1 MLLEEGTVCAT
12 GQKHPRTSRL
22 IRGQFILF
30 ADGFRADRRGMAQG
44 QARTIGLVGR
54 SHWTHWCLPCF
65 HIAMSETKSAEPG
78 ELSGTR
84 GTPDL
89 AAVARWLEDKYGFV
103 SNLAQT
109 MAHSPDALV
118 PWLDLENYCRH
129 QSELTERQRMIIIMI
144 AVRDVHY
151 CWPHYM
157 PMGGTVGFS
166 AEQISLIRQGR
177 IPQDISDV
185 EQIVCQIA
193 NEIVAGRRVPQ
204 AMYEDIVKL
213 LPPRQ
218 IVDIAI
224 LASFYLAMGALSTG
238 LCVEIEP
245 PEVLLAEQLH
255 HKKAIG
261 LA

>member
-1 MLLEEGTVCAT
+1 MSDTPSAT
-12 GQKHPRTSRL
+12 PGDDPGQ
-22 IRGQFILF
+22 
-30 ADGFRADRRGMAQG
+30 
-44 QARTIGLVGR
+44 
-54 SHWTHWCLPCF
+54 
-65 HIAMSETKSAEPG
+65 
-78 ELSGTR
+78 R

-89 AAVARWLEDKYGFV
+89 AATARWLETQYGFV

-109 MAHSPDALV
+109 MAHAPGALL
-118 PWLDLENYCRH
+118 PWLNLEHYCRF
-129 QSELTERQRMIIIMI
+129 QSDLTERQRIIIILI

-151 CWPHYM
+151 CWPHYR
-157 PMGGTVGFS
+157 PLAGTVGLS
-166 AEQISLIRQGR
+166 EDQISLIRQGR
-177 IPQDISDV
+177 VPQDISEV
-185 EQIVCQIA
+185 EQLVCQIT

-224 LASFYLAMGALSTG
+224 LASFFLAMAALSTG
-238 LCVEIEP
+238 LCVEVEA
-245 PEVLLAEQLH
+245 PEILRQEQIH

>member
-1 MLLEEGTVCAT
+1 MSAFWALCWRGSWTGTDTEGTWE
-12 GQKHPRTSRL
+12 PRPL
-22 IRGQFILF
+22 
-30 ADGFRADRRGMAQG
+30 
-44 QARTIGLVGR
+44 
-54 SHWTHWCLPCF
+54 WTHEAPPCF
-65 HIAMSETKSAEPG
+65 YVVMSDTPSATPG
-78 ELSGTR
+78 DDPGHR

-89 AAVARWLEDKYGFV
+89 AATARWLETQYGFV

-109 MAHSPDALV
+109 MAHAPGALL
-118 PWLDLENYCRH
+118 PWLNLEHYCRF
-129 QSELTERQRMIIIMI
+129 QSDLTERQRIIIILI

-151 CWPHYM
+151 CWPHYR
-157 PMGGTVGFS
+157 PLAGTVGLS
-166 AEQISLIRQGR
+166 EDQISLIRQGR
-177 IPQDISDV
+177 VPQDISEV
-185 EQIVCQIA
+185 EQLVCQIT

-224 LASFYLAMGALSTG
+224 LASFFLAMAALSTG
-238 LCVEIEP
+238 LCVEVEA
-245 PEVLLAEQLH
+245 PEILRQEQIH

>member
-1 MLLEEGTVCAT
+1 LAG
-12 GQKHPRTSRL
+12 
-22 IRGQFILF
+22 
-30 ADGFRADRRGMAQG
+30 DGF
-44 QARTIGLVGR
+44 
-54 SHWTHWCLPCF
+54 SPHWTGEALPCF
-65 HIAMSETKSAEPG
+65 HTGMSETTSATPG
-78 ELSGTR
+78 DDLGQR

-89 AAVARWLEDKYGFV
+89 AATARWLEAKYGFV

-109 MAHSPDALV
+109 MAHSPGALM
-118 PWLDLENYCRH
+118 PWLDLEHYCRY
-129 QSELTERQRMIIIMI
+129 QSDLTERQRMIIILI

-151 CWPHYM
+151 CWPHYR
-157 PMGGTVGFS
+157 PLAGTVGLS
-166 AEQISLIRQGR
+166 EDQISLIRQGR
-177 IPQDISDV
+177 VPQDIAEV
-185 EQIVCQIA
+185 EQVVCQIA

-224 LASFYLAMGALSTG
+224 LASFYLAMAALSTG
-238 LCVEIEP
+238 LCVEVET
-245 PEVLLAEQLH
+245 PEILRLEQIH

>member
-1 MLLEEGTVCAT
+1 
-12 GQKHPRTSRL
+12 
-22 IRGQFILF
+22 
-30 ADGFRADRRGMAQG
+30 
-44 QARTIGLVGR
+44 
-54 SHWTHWCLPCF
+54 
-65 HIAMSETKSAEPG
+65 MSEATAAQPIEDTG
-78 ELSGTR
+78 ER
-84 GTPDL
+84 DPPDL
-89 AAVARWLEDKYGFV
+89 AAMARRLEGKYGFV

-109 MAHSPDALV
+109 MAHSPGALA
-118 PWLDLENYCRH
+118 PWLDLENYCRY
-129 QSELTERQRMIIIMI
+129 QSDLTERQRMIIILI

-151 CWPHYM
+151 CWPHYK
-157 PMGGTVGFS
+157 PLAGTVGLS
-166 AEQISLIRQGR
+166 EDQISLIRQGR
-177 IPQDISDV
+177 VPQDIAEV
-185 EQIVCQIA
+185 EQVVCQIA

-238 LCVEIEP
+238 LCVEVEA
-245 PEVLLAEQLH
+245 PEILRQEQIH

>member
-1 MLLEEGTVCAT
+1 MSESPSAVPGDE
-12 GQKHPRTSRL
+12 
-22 IRGQFILF
+22 
-30 ADGFRADRRGMAQG
+30 QG
-44 QARTIGLVGR
+44 QRA
-54 SHWTHWCLPCF
+54 
-65 HIAMSETKSAEPG
+65 A
-78 ELSGTR
+78 
-84 GTPDL
+84 PDL
-89 AAVARWLEDKYGFV
+89 AATARWLESKYGFV

-109 MAHSPDALV
+109 LAHAPGALI
-118 PWLDLENYCRH
+118 PWLDLEHYCRF
-129 QSELTERQRMIIIMI
+129 QSDLTERQRMIIVLI

-151 CWPHYM
+151 CWPHYR
-157 PMGGTVGFS
+157 PLAGTVGLS
-166 AEQISLIRQGR
+166 EEQISLIRQGR
-177 IPQDISDV
+177 VPQDISEV

-224 LASFYLAMGALSTG
+224 LASFYLAMAALSTG
-238 LCVEIEP
+238 LCVEVES
-245 PEVLLAEQLH
+245 PEVLRMEQTH

>member
-1 MLLEEGTVCAT
+1 MTDI
-12 GQKHPRTSRL
+12 PSTSL
-22 IRGQFILF
+22 G
-30 ADGFRADRRGMAQG
+30 DD
-44 QARTIGLVGR
+44 
-54 SHWTHWCLPCF
+54 
-65 HIAMSETKSAEPG
+65 
-78 ELSGTR
+78 SGHR
-84 GTPDL
+84 NPDDL
-89 AAVARWLEDKYGFV
+89 AGIARWLETKYGFV

-109 MAHSPDALV
+109 MAHSPGALI

-129 QSELTERQRMIIIMI
+129 QCDLTERQRMIIILI

-157 PMGGTVGFS
+157 PMAGTVGLS
-166 AEQISLIRQGR
+166 PDQISLIRQGR
-177 IPQDISDV
+177 VPQDIAEI

-238 LCVEIEP
+238 LCVEIEA
-245 PEVLLAEQLH
+245 PEVLRAEQVH

>member
-1 MLLEEGTVCAT
+1 
-12 GQKHPRTSRL
+12 
-22 IRGQFILF
+22 
-30 ADGFRADRRGMAQG
+30 
-44 QARTIGLVGR
+44 
-54 SHWTHWCLPCF
+54 
-65 HIAMSETKSAEPG
+65 MSETPSATHGDEVG
-78 ELSGTR
+78 QR

-89 AAVARWLEDKYGFV
+89 AATARWLESKYGFV

-109 MAHSPDALV
+109 MAHSPGALM
-118 PWLDLENYCRH
+118 PWLDLENYCRY
-129 QSELTERQRMIIIMI
+129 QSDLTERQRMIIILI

-151 CWPHYM
+151 CWPHYK
-157 PMGGTVGFS
+157 PLAGTVGLS
-166 AEQISLIRQGR
+166 EEQISLIRQGR
-177 IPQDISDV
+177 VPQDIAEV
-185 EQIVCQIA
+185 EQVVCQIA

-224 LASFYLAMGALSTG
+224 LASFYLAMAALSTG
-238 LCVEIEP
+238 LCVEVES
-245 PEVLLAEQLH
+245 PEILRQEQIH

>member
-1 MLLEEGTVCAT
+1 M
-12 GQKHPRTSRL
+12 P
-22 IRGQFILF
+22 F
-30 ADGFRADRRGMAQG
+30 
-44 QARTIGLVGR
+44 
-54 SHWTHWCLPCF
+54 
-65 HIAMSETKSAEPG
+65 MSETQSATPG
-78 ELSGTR
+78 DEAGQS

-89 AAVARWLEDKYGFV
+89 AATAHWLESKYGFV

-109 MAHSPDALV
+109 LAHSPGALV
-118 PWLDLENYCRH
+118 PWLNLEHYCRF
-129 QSELTERQRMIIIMI
+129 QSDLTERQRMIIILI

-151 CWPHYM
+151 CWPHYK
-157 PMGGTVGFS
+157 PLAGTVGLS
-166 AEQISLIRQGR
+166 EDQISLIQQGR
-177 IPQDISDV
+177 VPQDIAEV
-185 EQIVCQIA
+185 EQVVCQIA

-224 LASFYLAMGALSTG
+224 LASFYLATSALSTG
-238 LCVEIEP
+238 LCVEVEV
-245 PEVLLAEQLH
+245 PEILKQEQVH

>member
-1 MLLEEGTVCAT
+1 LAGLLAERFWFLWTVEA
-12 GQKHPRTSRL
+12 L
-22 IRGQFILF
+22 
-30 ADGFRADRRGMAQG
+30 A
-44 QARTIGLVGR
+44 
-54 SHWTHWCLPCF
+54 CF
-65 HIAMSETKSAEPG
+65 HAAMSETSSDMPG
-78 ELSGTR
+78 DETEHRVSPG
-84 GTPDL
+84 GIPDL
-89 AAVARWLEDKYGFV
+89 AATARWLEGKYGFV

-109 MAHSPDALV
+109 MAHSPGALM
-118 PWLDLENYCRH
+118 PWLDLENYCRY
-129 QSELTERQRMIIIMI
+129 QSDLTERQRMIIILI

-151 CWPHYM
+151 CWPHYR
-157 PMGGTVGFS
+157 PMAGTVGLS
-166 AEQISLIRQGR
+166 EDQISLIRQGR
-177 IPQDISDV
+177 VPQDIAEV
-185 EQIVCQIA
+185 EQVVCQVA

-238 LCVEIEP
+238 LCVEVET
-245 PEVLLAEQLH
+245 PEILRQEQIH

>member
-1 MLLEEGTVCAT
+1 
-12 GQKHPRTSRL
+12 
-22 IRGQFILF
+22 
-30 ADGFRADRRGMAQG
+30 
-44 QARTIGLVGR
+44 
-54 SHWTHWCLPCF
+54 
-65 HIAMSETKSAEPG
+65 MSEATADTPG
-78 ELSGTR
+78 DDLGQR

-89 AAVARWLEDKYGFV
+89 AAMARWLEGKYGFV

-109 MAHSPDALV
+109 MAHSPGALV
-118 PWLDLENYCRH
+118 PWLDLEHYCR
-129 QSELTERQRMIIIMI
+129 SVSDLTERQRMIIILI

-151 CWPHYM
+151 CWPHYK
-157 PMGGTVGFS
+157 PLAGTVGLS
-166 AEQISLIRQGR
+166 EDQISLIRQGR
-177 IPQDISDV
+177 VPQDIAEV
-185 EQIVCQIA
+185 EQVVCQIA

-224 LASFYLAMGALSTG
+224 VASFYLAMGALSTG
-238 LCVEIEP
+238 LCVEVEA
-245 PEVLLAEQLH
+245 PEVLRQEQVH

>member
-1 MLLEEGTVCAT
+1 
-12 GQKHPRTSRL
+12 
-22 IRGQFILF
+22 
-30 ADGFRADRRGMAQG
+30 
-44 QARTIGLVGR
+44 
-54 SHWTHWCLPCF
+54 
-65 HIAMSETKSAEPG
+65 MSETTSARPSEAAEHG
-78 ELSGTR
+78 

-89 AAVARWLEDKYGFV
+89 AATARWLETKYGFV

-109 MAHSPDALV
+109 MAHSPGALI
-118 PWLDLENYCRH
+118 PWLDLENYCRY
-129 QSELTERQRMIIIMI
+129 QSDLTERQRMIIILI

-151 CWPHYM
+151 CWPHYR
-157 PMGGTVGFS
+157 PLAGTVGLS
-166 AEQISLIRQGR
+166 EDQISLIRQGR
-177 IPQDISDV
+177 VPQDIAEV
-185 EQIVCQIA
+185 EQVVCQIA

-238 LCVEIEP
+238 LCVEVET
-245 PEVLLAEQLH
+245 PETLRREQIH

>member
-1 MLLEEGTVCAT
+1 
-12 GQKHPRTSRL
+12 
-22 IRGQFILF
+22 
-30 ADGFRADRRGMAQG
+30 
-44 QARTIGLVGR
+44 
-54 SHWTHWCLPCF
+54 
-65 HIAMSETKSAEPG
+65 MSEATAATPG
-78 ELSGTR
+78 DDLGQR

-89 AAVARWLEDKYGFV
+89 AATARWLEGKYGFV

-109 MAHSPDALV
+109 MAHSPGALV
-118 PWLDLENYCRH
+118 PWLDLEHYCRA
-129 QSELTERQRMIIIMI
+129 QSDLTERQRMIIILI

-151 CWPHYM
+151 CWPHYK
-157 PMGGTVGFS
+157 PLAGTVGLS
-166 AEQISLIRQGR
+166 EDQITLIRQGR
-177 IPQDISDV
+177 VPQDIAEV
-185 EQIVCQIA
+185 EQVVCQIA

-224 LASFYLAMGALSTG
+224 VASFYLAMGALSTG
-238 LCVEIEP
+238 LCVEVEA
-245 PEVLLAEQLH
+245 PEVLRQEQVH

>member
-1 MLLEEGTVCAT
+1 
-12 GQKHPRTSRL
+12 
-22 IRGQFILF
+22 
-30 ADGFRADRRGMAQG
+30 
-44 QARTIGLVGR
+44 
-54 SHWTHWCLPCF
+54 
-65 HIAMSETKSAEPG
+65 MSETTTAM
-78 ELSGTR
+78 R
-84 GTPDL
+84 GDEQPSTTDL
-89 AAVARWLEDKYGFV
+89 AATARWLESKYGFV

-109 MAHSPDALV
+109 MAHSPGALT
-118 PWLDLENYCRH
+118 PWLDLEHYCRF
-129 QSELTERQRMIIIMI
+129 QSDLTERQRMIIMLI

-151 CWPHYM
+151 CWPHYK
-157 PMGGTVGFS
+157 PMAGTVGLS
-166 AEQISLIRQGR
+166 EDQISLMRQGR
-177 IPQDISDV
+177 VPQDIAEV
-185 EQIVCQIA
+185 EQVVCQIA

-238 LCVEIEP
+238 LCVEVEP
-245 PEVLLAEQLH
+245 AEILTLEQIH